1 MRIILYTGKG
11 GVGKTSIAAASALKL
26 AEMGHKTLVFSSDIA
41 HSLGDSFDMELT
53 HDPKEI
59 IANLWGQET
68 NINQS
73 MKAHWGTIRDY
84 LTTAF
89 SWKSANEIV
98 AEEIAVLPGM
108 EELANLLYIL
118 EYHDKKEYDA
128 LVVDCAPTGETLRL
142 KKYFT
147 RSAKVWDTAS
157 G

>member
-89 SWKSANEIV
+89 SWKSASIRPAVKAGESATVGWTNSSV
-98 AEEIAVLPGM
+98 AG
-108 EELANLLYIL
+108 
-118 EYHDKKEYDA
+118 
-128 LVVDCAPTGETLRL
+128 
-142 KKYFT
+142 
-147 RSAKVWDTAS
+147 
-157 G
+157 